1 MSTIEHSSVIAHRY
15 REALAGSSRQHARA
29 VDVLA
34 GAAAHDSW
42 ALQPFAPVWRRA
54 EGSYKWDIDGR
65 RYIDYWMGHGALLL
79 GHSPHAVL
87 CAVREQLDNGLHFG
101 GLHPLMLEWAEWV
114 ARLVPSAQ
122 RVRFTNS
129 GTEATLLALRVA
141 RAYTGRP
148 VVLRIDG
155 HYHGW
160 HDEALAGTIDARSG
174 GLRADVLDAVAVFG
188 LDLEAIEAR
197 LMEGD
202 VAGLIIEP
210 GGGSCGM
217 LPYDLAALHA
227 LRRLTQRHGT
237 LLIFDEVVS
246 GFRYAPGGVQALSGV
261 LPDVT
266 VLAKILCGGFAGGA
280 LAGSAQVMNVFGDGM
295 ARGDGS
301 AARVLHAGTFNSNP
315 VAAVA
320 GIATLSQLHDGSQQA
335 LAARQAQS
343 LAQGVNAAA
352 ARAGMD
358 VRMFALSSLIH
369 VVIGAVAARITPQ
382 PSPECF
388 MLVRKYLPQLRCL
401 RLALLCSGVDMHVSH
416 GWVSTVHSD
425 AVIAETVDAF
435 ARAFDL
441 LQDDPLFSGDAGDAR

>member
-1 MSTIEHSSVIAHRY
+1 MAILERSSAIAHRY
-15 REALAGSSRQHARA
+15 GETLAGSSRQHARA
-29 VDVLA
+29 AAVLA
-34 GAAAHDSW
+34 GGAAHDSW
-42 ALQPFAPVWRRA
+42 SLQPFAPVWQRA

-65 RYIDYWMGHGALLL
+65 RYVDYWMGHGALLL

-87 CAVREQLDNGLHFG
+87 CAVREQLDNGLHLG
-101 GLHPLMLEWAEWV
+101 GLHPPMLEWAEWV
-114 ARLVPSAQ
+114 AKLVPSAQ

-160 HDEALAGTIDARSG
+160 HDEALAGTIDARTG
-174 GLRADVLDAVAVFG
+174 GLRADVLDAVTVFG
-188 LDLEAIEAR
+188 LDLDAIEER

-202 VAGLIIEP
+202 VAGVIIEP

-217 LPYDLAALHA
+217 LPYDPAALRA
-227 LRRLTQRHGT
+227 LRSLTQRFGT

-246 GFRYAPGGVQALSGV
+246 GFRYAPGGVQALCGV

-280 LAGSAQVMNVFGDGM
+280 LAGSAKVMSVFGDGM
-295 ARGDGS
+295 ARADGS

-315 VAAVA
+315 VAAAA
-320 GIATLSQLHDGSQQA
+320 GIATLSQLPDGSQQV

-358 VRMFALSSLIH
+358 VRMFAISSLVH
-369 VVIGAVAARITPQ
+369 VVIGAVAARIPPQ

-388 MLVRKYLPQLRCL
+388 MLVRKHLPQLRCL

-416 GWVSTVHSD
+416 GWVSTMHAE

-435 ARAFDL
+435 VHAFEL
-441 LQDDPLFSGDAGDAR
+441 LHDDPLFSGQVGDAR